1 MLARDCQ
8 HKAHTDC
15 HERHSSVAFRCVY
28 GRSVQS
34 SEGKAMNIDATTS
47 TASVDAAIIYLASR
61 DALDKLAT
69 PTPVLYGNV
78 VMMPVIGK

>member
-1 MLARDCQ
+1 
-8 HKAHTDC
+8 
-15 HERHSSVAFRCVY
+15 
-28 GRSVQS
+28 
-34 SEGKAMNIDATTS
+34 MNIDATTS
-47 TASVDAAIIYLASR
+47 THAVDAALAYLASR

>member
-1 MLARDCQ
+1 
-8 HKAHTDC
+8 
-15 HERHSSVAFRCVY
+15 
-28 GRSVQS
+28 
-34 SEGKAMNIDATTS
+34 MNIDATTS

-78 VMMPVIGK
+78 VMMPVIGKRLATCPYSVSRIRVARCSYGMNTQNK